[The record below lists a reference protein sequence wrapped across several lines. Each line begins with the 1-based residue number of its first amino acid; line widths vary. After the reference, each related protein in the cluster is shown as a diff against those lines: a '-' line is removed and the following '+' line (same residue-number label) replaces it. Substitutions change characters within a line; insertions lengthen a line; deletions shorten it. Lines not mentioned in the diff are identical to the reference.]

1 MVTSDKN
8 KFISKIESLFNQV
21 VRRSDFYENNIN
33 IFNEKII
40 NIYIV
45 DLKWNVDFRF
55 HNQLITLFTDVN
67 AKPDVEIQ
75 GEISDFIKGMSLG
88 LTKKPIPAGLLKI
101 KGDVSLI
108 QNLQR
113 IFVESELIFE
123 EILSSYLGGLLTES
137 IIGKTKNFVSGVNDV
152 AESFVENSKIFIKED
167 VEMIVAQEELTEM
180 DKDIMSLS
188 NRVDRLEAKYQSY
201 LSVKG

>member
-1 MVTSDKN
+1 MFTSNKN

-21 VRRSDFYENNIN
+21 VRRSDFYEININ
-33 IFNEKII
+33 LFNEKII

-45 DLKWNVDFRF
+45 DLKWNMNFRF
-55 HNQLITLFTDVN
+55 HNQLITLSTDVN

-75 GEISDFIKGMSLG
+75 GEISDFIKSMSLG
-88 LTKKPIPAGLLKI
+88 LAKKPIPAGLLKI

-137 IIGKTKNFVSGVNDV
+137 IIGKTKNFVSGVNDLT
-152 AESFVENSKIFIKED
+152 ESFVENSKIFIKED
-167 VEMIVAQEELTEM
+167 VEMIVAQEELAEM
-180 DKDIMSLS
+180 DEDIMSLS

>member
-137 IIGKTKNFVSGVNDV
+137 ILPLID
-152 AESFVENSKIFIKED
+152 
-167 VEMIVAQEELTEM
+167 ELNTCN
-180 DKDIMSLS
+180 IAITS
-188 NRVDRLEAKYQSY
+188 
-201 LSVKG
+201 

>member
-1 MVTSDKN
+1 MFTSDKN

>member
-1 MVTSDKN
+1 MW
-8 KFISKIESLFNQV
+8 I
-21 VRRSDFYENNIN
+21 
-33 IFNEKII
+33 
-40 NIYIV
+40 
-45 DLKWNVDFRF
+45 
-55 HNQLITLFTDVN
+55 
-67 AKPDVEIQ
+67 
-75 GEISDFIKGMSLG
+75 
-88 LTKKPIPAGLLKI
+88 
-101 KGDVSLI
+101 I